1 MKQSVYTGKGIG
13 VVLLDTGI
21 YPHMDFGDRIYAFAD
36 FISYRTFPYD
46 DNGHGTC
53 VAGILGGSGEA
64 SMGKYKGMAPGCFLI
79 SLKVLDR
86 FGNGNKEDI
95 LAAFRWIENHRELS
109 GTRDWWWLQRRETVV
124 RSRAALPRRD
134 AVRR

>member
-46 DNGHGTC
+46 DRD
-53 VAGILGGSGEA
+53 
-64 SMGKYKGMAPGCFLI
+64 
-79 SLKVLDR
+79 VL
-86 FGNGNKEDI
+86 
-95 LAAFRWIENHRELS
+95 
-109 GTRDWWWLQRRETVV
+109 
-124 RSRAALPRRD
+124 
-134 AVRR
+134 

>member
-64 SMGKYKGMAPGCFLI
+64 SMEIGRASC
-79 SLKVLDR
+79 
-86 FGNGNKEDI
+86 
-95 LAAFRWIENHRELS
+95 RE
-109 GTRDWWWLQRRETVV
+109 RV
-124 RSRAALPRRD
+124 
-134 AVRR
+134 